1 MWRELREAES
11 TQHVWRQDNRI
22 CKPAA
27 YSRHYS
33 MVRICACPISWFPPA
48 PYRLLGSCFQSFL
61 TKSDVGRS
69 PWTAADALVGLRLTG
84 LARPKLRIPR
94 TRGRPPI
101 FIPIGTSETGH

>member
-11 TQHVWRQDNRI
+11 TQHVWRQDNGI

-33 MVRICACPISWFPPA
+33 MVRICACPITCFPPA

-69 PWTAADALVGLRLTG
+69 PWTAVAALVGLRLTSESG
-84 LARPKLRIPR
+84 PGGPAQ
-94 TRGRPPI
+94 TRASAPY
-101 FIPIGTSETGH
+101 SLL